1 MISPCLSRGL
11 IKCCIIIAYDLVPI
25 FFVINDHILVPLLM
39 GTMKFDSCFSP
50 SVTKKATLDLL
61 TPSLSASCPI
71 WVLHILTD
79 SWGIAE
85 VFFFL
90 RLFEAFLVKCFS
102 SSLEVCGGNRL
113 LHHCFVFWFFWCSIC
128 RCWPRCYHVQPYH
141 CFIPRLLE
149 FKWPSRAWWGS
160 RTGSIL

>member
-1 MISPCLSRGL
+1 MNSCAMTHCIFVPAKFICRYLTGKSVWNGGTYVWSCPCLSRGL

-61 TPSLSASCPI
+61 TPGLSASCPI

-113 LHHCFVFWFFWCSIC
+113 LHHCFVFSTITF
-128 RCWPRCYHVQPYH
+128 
-141 CFIPRLLE
+141 
-149 FKWPSRAWWGS
+149 
-160 RTGSIL
+160 